1 MRSAKVEVRSGCD
14 VSTCCLILVTV
25 VRLTNTDQ
33 VFAMKTL
40 NKSAIL
46 KRADTARFRDEHDV
60 LVLGDAQWITKLHY
74 AFQDSENLVSIHQ
87 RDHRVSTVEIL
98 RSTS

>member
-1 MRSAKVEVRSGCD
+1 
-14 VSTCCLILVTV
+14 
-25 VRLTNTDQ
+25 
-33 VFAMKTL
+33 MKTL

-74 AFQDSENLVSIHQ
+74 AFQDTDNLVGIHP
-87 RDHRVSTVEIL
+87 REDLISTLQVL